1 MATFWPDG
9 LCSAEL
15 FLVSGCGAG
24 STSFHV
30 PDDSVCALSDDVL
43 DVILLRDVERDFP
56 GATAPSRCA
65 GHGGGCEGGLCWSW
79 GFVSM
84 GAAAQSPAV
93 GGCGGCFE
101 GVCR

>member
-24 STSFHV
+24 SASFHV
-30 PDDSVCALSDDVL
+30 PDDTVCALSDDVL

-56 GATAPSRCA
+56 RATAPSRCA
-65 GHGGGCEGGLCWSW
+65 RHGGGCEGVLYWLW

-101 GVCR
+101 GVCG